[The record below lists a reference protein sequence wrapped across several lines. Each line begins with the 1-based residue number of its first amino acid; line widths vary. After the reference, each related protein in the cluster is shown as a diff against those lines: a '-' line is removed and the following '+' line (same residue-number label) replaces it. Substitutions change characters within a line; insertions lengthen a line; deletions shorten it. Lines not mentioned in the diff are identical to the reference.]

1 MDLAK
6 HLLENYCN
14 LWDNSNLTPQKA
26 TEYANLIQEKV
37 GNPLR
42 PREIEEIVIFQGYYG
57 IDLAIK
63 RK

>member
-14 LWDNSNLTPQKA
+14 LRDNSNLTPQEA
-26 TEYANLIQEKV
+26 TEFANLIQEKV

-42 PREIEEIVIFQGYYG
+42 PREVEEIVVFQGYYG
-57 IDLAIK
+57 IDLAIE